1 MPAKKQNLDFTNV
14 KDGGGQFSKTRFP
27 EADYKAKI
35 VAVADVVAK
44 GDKTP
49 MYLYTIEV
57 SHKGRRGTY
66 PLYCKLSEES
76 LWKLRQLF
84 AAAGVV
90 IAKKRVALD
99 PNKIVG
105 RMIGVTLQD
114 EEYNGKLQSG
124 IQYTIPL
131 SEVVGDDSDVD
142 DEDDEEVED
151 QDTEDETEDEEEDE
165 EPTPPPAKKRAK
177 KQPEP
182 EPEPEEDE
190 EDEEE
195 EDEEDEPA
203 PPKRTS
209 KKSAPVAKKKV
220 AKKSV
225 TDDDLDELDLEDL

>member
-90 IAKKRVALD
+90 IPKKRVALD
-99 PNKIVG
+99 PNRIVG
-105 RMIGVTLQD
+105 KSIGVTLQD
-114 EEYNGKLQSG
+114 EEYQGKMQSSV
-124 IQYTIPL
+124 QYTIPL
-131 SEVVGDDSDVD
+131 SEVTGGDDPD
-142 DEDDEEVED
+142 DEDEDVED
-151 QDTEDETEDEEEDE
+151 QDTEDEEEDEEEEE
-165 EPTPPPAKKRAK
+165 EPTPPPAKRRAK
-177 KQPEP
+177 RQPEP
-182 EPEPEEDE
+182 EPEDDEDE
-190 EDEEE
+190 DVEEE
-195 EDEEDEPA
+195 EEPE
-203 PPKRTS
+203 PPKRTT
-209 KKSAPVAKKKV
+209 KKAAAAKKP
-220 AKKSV
+220 AKKAV
-225 TDDDLDELDLEDL
+225 EDDDLDELDLDDL